1 MTYGLPASPEGKLPI
16 SGVDL
21 AISITALVLTVL
33 ITGGGALMGVFLLA
47 FLDHCPPE
55 TCSVDGAVN
64 AVAAAVL
71 VAGVIAVAGAVV
83 TIIQLVRRAPGWP
96 FAIATLL
103 MCVITLVAGGFGY
116 TAAVGG

>member
-1 MTYGLPASPEGKLPI
+1 M
-16 SGVDL
+16 
-21 AISITALVLTVL
+21 
-33 ITGGGALMGVFLLA
+33 
-47 FLDHCPPE
+47 
-55 TCSVDGAVN
+55 VN

-103 MCVITLVAGGFGY
+103 MCGITLVAGGFGD
-116 TAAVGG
+116 TAAVTDAPLFDGDRSGQVARLVDVRSRGRGATAGGEHLQRDGRQEWLEKR

>member
-1 MTYGLPASPEGKLPI
+1 M
-16 SGVDL
+16 
-21 AISITALVLTVL
+21 
-33 ITGGGALMGVFLLA
+33 
-47 FLDHCPPE
+47 
-55 TCSVDGAVN
+55 VN

-103 MCVITLVAGGFGY
+103 MCGITLVAGGFGY
-116 TAAVGG
+116 TAAVGD

>member
-1 MTYGLPASPEGKLPI
+1 MAYGFPAPPPAKPPI
-16 SGVDL
+16 SGADL
-21 AISITALVLTVL
+21 TISITALVLTVVVC
-33 ITGGGALMGVFLLA
+33 GGGALMGVFLLA

-55 TCSVDGAVN
+55 TCSIDGAVN

-71 VAGVIAVAGAVV
+71 VAGVTAVAGAVL
-83 TIIQLVRRAPGWP
+83 TIVQLIRRAPGWP

-103 MCVITLVAGGFGY
+103 MCVITLAAGGLGY